1 MPSKQKDKEKS
12 SLEVEKLE
20 KCLNDSFE
28 ICTQLLETLE
38 EPKEISKVMYA
49 VSYLVN
55 SAVKYLDHRDVR
67 SRLDEIA
74 EAVEESGASDLA
86 EKIESFVIDFHKAK
100 SGRPS
105 RSEGGKYKKPL

>member
-1 MPSKQKDKEKS
+1 MSSKQEDKEKS
-12 SLEVEKLE
+12 GLEVKKLE

-28 ICTQLLETLE
+28 MCTQLLDTLE
-38 EPKEISKVMYA
+38 EPKEISKIMYA

-67 SRLDEIA
+67 SRLDEIT

-86 EKIESFVIDFHKAK
+86 EKIESFVIDFKQAK

>member
-1 MPSKQKDKEKS
+1 MSSEQKDKEKS
-12 SLEVEKLE
+12 GLEVKKLE

-28 ICTQLLETLE
+28 MCTQLLETLE

-67 SRLDEIA
+67 SRLDEIT

-86 EKIESFVIDFHKAK
+86 EKIESFVIDFNKAK

-105 RSEGGKYKKPL
+105 RAEGGKHKKPL